1 MRGIRYGIRNDTDS
15 GDAEGMTL
23 IRSCTTAFRGIRVW
37 VLGLM
42 AVVLAAPAHAYLDP
56 GTGSYLFQ
64 LLVGAALGSLMAI
77 KIYWRKIRDG
87 FRKLLGRTDPPEKRD
102 G

>member
-1 MRGIRYGIRNDTDS
+1 M
-15 GDAEGMTL
+15 L
-23 IRSCTTAFRGIRVW
+23 P
-37 VLGLM
+37 
-42 AVVLAAPAHAYLDP
+42 AAPAHAYLDP

-87 FRKLLGRTDPPEKRD
+87 VRNLLGKKDPPDKND